1 MNKDQ
6 MLLTVHMNKS
16 VLRDHIKTV
25 ADEVLNLFDEKN
37 DRYGSEDALMNFR
50 EMVPALKMQIPD
62 LTEINGM
69 YLANEYLAEKHR
81 VTMMHHGVYD
91 PKFEES
97 CKDRIVY
104 LMLAMAKYREWVKQS
119 KEPSMDLFDQ

>member
-16 VLRDHIKTV
+16 VLRDHIKAV
-25 ADEVLNLFDEKN
+25 AGEVLKLFDEKN
-37 DRYGSEDALMNFR
+37 DRYGTEDALMNFR

-81 VTMMHHGVYD
+81 VTMLHHGVYD

-97 CKDRIVY
+97 SLDRIAY
-104 LMLAMAKYREWVKQS
+104 LLIATAMFREWVNQS
-119 KEPSMDLFDQ
+119 KEPSMSFFEK